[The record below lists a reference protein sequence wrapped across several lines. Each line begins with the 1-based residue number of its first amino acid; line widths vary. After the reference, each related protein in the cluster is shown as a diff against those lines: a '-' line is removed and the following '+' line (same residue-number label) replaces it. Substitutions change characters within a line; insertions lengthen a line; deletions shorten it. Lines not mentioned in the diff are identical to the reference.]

1 MNTSGDRLKALLREV
16 HLSASDFAKNRG
28 VTPQHVNNWFK
39 RGVPM
44 GRLNE
49 IAELLCISSRWLRTG
64 EGPKHPPANFL
75 LEGPTTRKGLPTT
88 REGSGKYLTGPACL
102 PEKIDVEIDLHPSFT
117 STERIRVTL
126 HTLQALTVSPDR
138 ALGAYM
144 VDNSMIDIIQQGA
157 TLAIDRGR
165 TQIIDGEIYAV
176 EHDGM
181 LRIKY
186 LYNRP
191 GGGLRMRS
199 HNAGE
204 HPDEYLTYEQRF
216 EQNFQI
222 VGWVFWWSTLNN
234 RRPPVPLDEH
244 LLGWEGSKSEP
255 EVGN

>member
-16 HLSASDFAKNRG
+16 NLSASDFAKNRG

-49 IAELLCISSRWLRTG
+49 IAELLCVSSRWLSDGR
-64 EGPKHPPANFL
+64 GPKHPPANYL
-75 LEGPTTRKGLPTT
+75 LEGPDTRKLLPT
-88 REGSGKYLTGPACL
+88 REDTGKYLTGPACR
-102 PEKIDVEIDLHPSFT
+102 PETTDVEIPLHPTFT
-117 STERIRVTL
+117 SSERIRVSRYSLQTL
-126 HTLQALTVSPDR
+126 NVHPDR
-138 ALGAYM
+138 AVGAYM
-144 VDNSMIDIIQQGA
+144 VDNSMTDIIQQGA

-199 HNAGE
+199 HNAAE
-204 HPDEYLTYEQRF
+204 HPDEYLNHEERF
-216 EQNFQI
+216 EQSFKI
-222 VGWVFWWSTLNN
+222 VGWVFWWFTLNN

>member
-49 IAELLCISSRWLRTG
+49 IAELLCVSSRWLNTG
-64 EGPKHPPANFL
+64 LGPKHPPVNFL
-75 LEGPTTRKGLPTT
+75 LDGPNARNALPT
-88 REGSGKYLTGPACL
+88 REDSGKYLTGPARA
-102 PEKIDVEIDLHPSFT
+102 PEKIDVEIPLHPTFT
-117 STERIRVTL
+117 STERIRVSL
-126 HTLQALTVSPDR
+126 HTLEALSVNADR
-138 ALGAYM
+138 AVGAYM
-144 VDNSMIDIIQQGA
+144 ADNSMIDIIQQGA
-157 TLAIDRGR
+157 TLAIDSGR
-165 TQIIDGEIYAV
+165 TQIVDGEIYAV

-199 HNAGE
+199 HNASE
-204 HPDEYLTYEQRF
+204 HPDEYLTHEQRF
-216 EQNFQI
+216 EQNFEI
-222 VGWVFWWSTLNN
+222 IGWVFWWSTLNN
-234 RRPPVPLDEH
+234 RRPVPLDEH
-244 LLGWEGSKSEP
+244 LLGWEGSKSDP
-255 EVGN
+255 EVGI

>member
-1 MNTSGDRLKALLREV
+1 MLLREV
-16 HLSASDFAKNRG
+16 HLSASDFAKNRD

-39 RGVPM
+39 RGVPLA
-44 GRLNE
+44 RLDE
-49 IAELLCISSRWLRTG
+49 IAELLCVTSRWLRTG
-64 EGPKHPPANFL
+64 EGPKHPPTNL
-75 LEGPTTRKGLPTT
+75 QLEGPNHGNSATA
-88 REGSGKYLTGPACL
+88 REDCGHYLCGPNSG
-102 PEKIDVEIDLHPSFT
+102 PEKIDVEIPLHASFNSQESLRLSLRT
-117 STERIRVTL
+117 LEQLNVT
-126 HTLQALTVSPDR
+126 ADR

-144 VDNSMIDIIQQGA
+144 VGNSMIDIIQDGA
-157 TLAIDRGR
+157 ILAIDRGR

-176 EHDGM
+176 EHDDM

-204 HPDEYLTYEQRF
+204 HPDEYLTFDQRF

-244 LLGWEGSKSEP
+244 LLGWEGSKSDT

>member
-49 IAELLCISSRWLRTG
+49 IAELLCVSSRWLRTG

-75 LEGPTTRKGLPTT
+75 LEGPATSKGLRT
-88 REGSGKYLTGPACL
+88 REESGKYLTGPACL
-102 PEKIDVEIDLHPSFT
+102 PEKLDVEIALHPTFT
-117 STERIRVTL
+117 STERIRVSL
-126 HTLQALTVSPDR
+126 HTLKALNVNPDR
-138 ALGAYM
+138 AVGAYM

-165 TQIIDGEIYAV
+165 SQITDGEIYAV

-199 HNAGE
+199 HNASE
-204 HPDEYLTYEQRF
+204 HPDEYLTHEQRF
-216 EQNFQI
+216 EQNFEI

-234 RRPPVPLDEH
+234 RRPVPLDEH
-244 LLGWEGSKSEP
+244 LLGWEGSKSDP
-255 EVGN
+255 EVGI

>member
-49 IAELLCISSRWLRTG
+49 IAELLCVSSRWLSDG
-64 EGPKHPPANFL
+64 KGPKHPPANYL
-75 LEGPTTRKGLPTT
+75 LEGPTARIATA
-88 REGSGKYLTGPACL
+88 REDTGKYLTGPACR
-102 PEKIDVEIDLHPSFT
+102 PEKTDVEIALHPTFT
-117 STERIRVTL
+117 STERIRVSL
-126 HTLQALTVSPDR
+126 HTLETLNVNPDR

-157 TLAIDRGR
+157 TLAIDKGR

-186 LYNRP
+186 LHRMP
-191 GGGLRMRS
+191 GNGLRMRS
-199 HNAGE
+199 HNSAE
-204 HPDEYLTYEQRF
+204 YPDEVFRPAQIEEQR
-216 EQNFQI
+216 I
-222 VGWVFWWSTLNN
+222 HILGWVFWWSTLGK
-234 RRPPVPLDEH
+234 RRPVVPFL
-244 LLGWEGSKSEP
+244 
-255 EVGN
+255 